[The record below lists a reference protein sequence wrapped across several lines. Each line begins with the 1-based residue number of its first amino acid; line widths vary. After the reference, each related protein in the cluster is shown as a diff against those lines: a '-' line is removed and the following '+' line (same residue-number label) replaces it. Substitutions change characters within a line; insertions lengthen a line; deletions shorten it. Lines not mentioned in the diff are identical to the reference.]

1 MREIFEHILIS
12 LLLKFLLFCHS
23 LKMINVETSRIIIF
37 VIPNL
42 NIYLCA
48 AMSFIHIYELRR
60 SFRHIEKLTLRCVH
74 SKNAVEYIYIYI

>member
-1 MREIFEHILIS
+1 MYNVPVTLYIY
-12 LLLKFLLFCHS
+12 
-23 LKMINVETSRIIIF
+23 NVETGRIIIF

-48 AMSFIHIYELRR
+48 AMSVIHDIYEFRK

-74 SKNAVEYIYIYI
+74 LKNAIEYIYIYL